1 MAVLRENSRKV
12 FDYVKS
18 LGPDDHVTA
27 ADIAEATGL
36 ETKQVNGIVTS
47 AFQRKGLMER
57 VPAEIQLE
65 DGTHKPVKF
74 IKMTAAGM
82 AFDPDAEPEK
92 AE

>member
-1 MAVLRENSRKV
+1 MAVLKENSRKV

-18 LGPDDHVTA
+18 VNGEHITA
-27 ADIAEATGL
+27 ADIATATGL
-36 ETKQVNGIVTS
+36 EVRQVNGIVTS

-57 VPAEIQLE
+57 IPAEIELE

-74 IKMTAAGM
+74 IKLTEAGA
-82 AFDPDAEPEK
+82 AFDPDAEAT